1 MTKPASIFDQED
13 PDIEEQALREAEA
26 QADAGKLVDHAD
38 VAAWL
43 DELAKG
49 NRIPPP
55 KCG

>member
-1 MTKPASIFDQED
+1 MTKPASIFERED
-13 PDIEEQALREAEA
+13 PDIEETALREAEA

-38 VAAWL
+38 VAIWL

-49 NRIPPP
+49 NPIPPP